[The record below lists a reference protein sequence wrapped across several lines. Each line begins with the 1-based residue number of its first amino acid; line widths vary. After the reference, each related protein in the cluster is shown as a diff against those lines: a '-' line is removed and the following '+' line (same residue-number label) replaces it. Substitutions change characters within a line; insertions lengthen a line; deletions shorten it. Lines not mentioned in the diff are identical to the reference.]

1 MPFTVEEFRD
11 LIRLLEQQPE
21 WREELR
27 QLLLTEELLGLPQL
41 VRELAASQREM
52 SQNLDRLAT
61 QLDTLTARMDTLTAQ
76 MDTLTAQV
84 GTLTTQVGTL
94 TAQVGTLT
102 EVQQRLVD
110 DVGHLKADA
119 VERRYERFAPAYFR
133 SIILRAHTLSPD
145 ERAALVET
153 AVDRGQLSDAEAH
166 QLLLADL
173 LVRGRRRDDARE
185 VYLVVEVSWGIG
197 HDDVD
202 RAHERAAL
210 LARTGSEAIPVV
222 AGDWAPHDVQE
233 HARANHVW
241 QVTNG
246 HAIGP
251 AAR

>member
-1 MPFTVEEFRD
+1 MSFTVEEFRD

-21 WREELR
+21 WRQDLR
-27 QLLLTEELLGLPQL
+27 RLLLTEELLGVPD
-41 VRELAASQREM
+41 VMRDLAASQRQM
-52 SQNLDRLAT
+52 SQDLDRLV
-61 QLDTLTARMDTLTAQ
+61 
-76 MDTLTAQV
+76 AQV
-84 GTLTTQVGTL
+84 ATL
-94 TAQVGTLT
+94 A

-110 DVGHLKADA
+110 DVGHLKGQGL
-119 VERRYERFAPAYFR
+119 ELRYERFAPAYFR
-133 SIILRAHTLSPD
+133 PIILRAHTLSPD

-153 AVDRGQLSDAEAH
+153 AVDRGQLSDTEAH

-173 LVRGRRRDDARE
+173 LVRGRRRDDAHE

-202 RAHERAAL
+202 RAYERAAL

-233 HARANHVW
+233 HARANQVW
-241 QVTNG
+241 QVTDG
-246 HAIGP
+246 RAIGP

>member
-21 WREELR
+21 WREDLR
-27 QLLLTEELLGLPQL
+27 RLLLTEELLDLPQV

-52 SQNLDRLAT
+52 GQNLDRLAA
-61 QLDTLTARMDTLTAQ
+61 QLDTLTA
-76 MDTLTAQV
+76 
-84 GTLTTQVGTL
+84 QVGTL
-94 TAQVGTLT
+94 TAQVGTLA

-110 DVGHLKADA
+110 DVGHLKGQSL
-119 VERRYERFAPAYFR
+119 ELRYERFAPAYFR

-153 AVDRGQLSDAEAH
+153 AVDRGQLSDTEAH

-185 VYLVVEVSWGIG
+185 VYLVVEISWGIG

-233 HARANHVW
+233 HARANRVW
-241 QVTNG
+241 QVTDG
-246 HAIGP
+246 RAIAPG
-251 AAR
+251 AG

>member
-21 WREELR
+21 WREDLR
-27 QLLLTEELLGLPQL
+27 RLLLTQELLDLPN
-41 VRELAASQREM
+41 VMRDLAASQRQM
-52 SQNLDRLAT
+52 SQDLDRLTAAQQ
-61 QLDTLTARMDTLTAQ
+61 QLI
-76 MDTLTAQV
+76 AQV
-84 GTLTTQVGTL
+84 ATL
-94 TAQVGTLT
+94 A

-110 DVGHLKADA
+110 DVGHLKGQGLE
-119 VERRYERFAPAYFR
+119 VRYERFAPAYFR
-133 SIILRAHTLSPD
+133 PIILRAHTLTPD

-153 AVDRGQLSDAEAH
+153 AVDRGQLSDTEAH

-202 RAHERAAL
+202 RAYERAAL

-222 AGDWAPHDVQE
+222 AGDWAPHEVQE
-233 HARANHVW
+233 HARANQVW
-241 QVTNG
+241 QVTDG
-246 HAIGP
+246 RAIGP